1 MKRFEMAEPL
11 TQEELCEVLRRG
23 QELHDKEI
31 SEKILRLVKRIANTF
46 SKREKVIH
54 HKPAGA
60 RA

>member
-11 TQEELCEVLRRG
+11 THEELAEVLRRG
-23 QELHDKEI
+23 QELHDKEMK
-31 SEKILRLVKRIANTF
+31 EKFSRLVKRIKNIF
-46 SKREKVIH
+46 NRRNKMVH